1 MNIYL
6 EWYIY
11 NLYILCV
18 GKFGWQDVSGG
29 VIRVLSEADVKDM
42 LLSVAWGWMEEG
54 DAWEAEVISDE
65 ANNGMWGQIKLCIF
79 KVNGWKEDDVEVV
92 RWNGSIS
99 DWAGKV
105 AWVEE
110 EKQVCKKCDSGEVED
125 MCHWLLQCSAWNSF
139 RQPLLEAMDNV
150 GEDDGHRTAL
160 ILSYA
165 CRNYP
170 FLSIINSKWSA
181 RL

>member
-79 KVNGWKEDDVEVV
+79 KVNGWKEDDVKVE

-99 DWAGKV
+99 DWDGKV
-105 AWVEE
+105 AWAEE
-110 EKQVCKKCDSGEVED
+110 GGAGLQGVWQWGGWGCVPLATAVLCMEFLLATSSGS
-125 MCHWLLQCSAWNSF
+125 HGQCRGRRWRQNS
-139 RQPLLEAMDNV
+139 PY
-150 GEDDGHRTAL
+150 T
-160 ILSYA
+160 
-165 CRNYP
+165 
-170 FLSIINSKWSA
+170 IICM
-181 RL
+181 